1 MRIRKDLLEPS
12 NDEHNVNIPSLSH
25 SRKIAIKSIKEK
37 IDDQA
42 KVIEDEETQLKEKCD
57 YYRRKEEKLR
67 IMKQKIDI
75 IEGKD
80 RFEEDIEED
89 RRDGL
94 IRDLQIDY
102 DKYLKLY
109 QKEEING

>member
-1 MRIRKDLLEPS
+1 M
-12 NDEHNVNIPSLSH
+12 
-25 SRKIAIKSIKEK
+25 
-37 IDDQA
+37 
-42 KVIEDEETQLKEKCD
+42 KEKCD
-57 YYRRKEEKLR
+57 YYRKKEEKLR

-109 QKEEING
+109 